1 MVQIVDK
8 YLKDA
13 KILLAT
19 QDQSEILSALTLL
32 DAALALSPRLELAF
46 ELKARS
52 LLHLR
57 RYKDVADMLQDYIPS
72 LKMASDDWNSSV
84 SSSDINSSTQLS
96 KEQVQL
102 LGHDA
107 KPTFKCFSVSDLKKK
122 VMASLCKNCQKD
134 GQWRYIFPPSP

>member
-32 DAALALSPRLELAF
+32 DAALALSPRLELAL

-72 LKMASDDWNSSV
+72 LKMASDDCNSSV

-96 KEQVQL
+96 KEQVKL

-107 KPTFKCFSVSDLKKK
+107 EPTFKCFSVSDLKKK

-134 GQWRYIFPPSP
+134 GQWRCSFAPSS